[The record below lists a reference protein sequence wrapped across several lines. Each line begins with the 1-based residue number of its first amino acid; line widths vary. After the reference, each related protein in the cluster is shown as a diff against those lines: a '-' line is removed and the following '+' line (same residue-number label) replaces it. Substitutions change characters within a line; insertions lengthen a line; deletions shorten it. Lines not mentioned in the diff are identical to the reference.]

1 MPPGILRT
9 TIETDGK
16 SMTID
21 YDPRALSDE
30 SVREVAARLAPEAQ
44 RRFDKCVMR
53 LGGRAC
59 EACALKLERKAEQ
72 IEGVRRA
79 RATFIGG
86 VMSVTFDNAQL
97 SPQQVIEQ
105 VRETGAPVT
114 PLAIPRDAP
123 HNVGEWL
130 QYHLA
135 GIEVACTASTF
146 VFMIVGW
153 LAPRTGFGQAWANAF
168 FVAAYIAGGIF
179 GVQAGLRSL
188 RQWTIDVDLLMI
200 LAALGAAAVGA
211 PFEGAMLL
219 FLFSLSNVL
228 QAYAIDRTRKAI
240 HLLMK
245 LRPDKAL
252 ARRDG
257 KTVLLPIEQL
267 AVGDIVIVRPGE
279 SIALDGVIV
288 EGESSID
295 ESSLTGESI
304 PVLKKARDPVFAASI
319 NQTGGLEV
327 RVTKLAKDSA
337 IEKLIRMVEEAQSE
351 KAETQR
357 FLDRAEQFYAI
368 GVIAFTL
375 ALVVLPPFFVH
386 EPFRAT
392 FYRAMTVMV
401 VASPCALIISAPAS
415 WVAAA

>member
-1 MPPGILRT
+1 MR
-9 TIETDGK
+9 GK
-16 SMTID
+16 AI
-21 YDPRALSDE
+21 SDE
-30 SVREVAARLAPEAQ
+30 SVRQVAARLAPEVK

-59 EACALKLERKAEQ
+59 EACALKLESKAQ
-72 IEGVRRA
+72 KTEGVRRA

-97 SPQQVIEQ
+97 SPGQVIDR

-114 PLAIPRDAP
+114 PFSIPP
-123 HNVGEWL
+123 ELPKSIGERV
-130 QYHLA
+130 QYHA
-135 GIEVACTASTF
+135 ARIEAVCTALTF
-146 VFMIVGW
+146 AFMIAGW
-153 LAPRTGFGQAWANAF
+153 LAPRVGLSEAWATILF
-168 FVAAYIAGGIF
+168 TIAYVTGGIF
-179 GVQAGLRSL
+179 GVQASFRSL

-200 LAALGAAAVGA
+200 LAALGAAVVGA

-240 HLLMK
+240 HSLMK

-252 ARRDG
+252 TRRDG
-257 KTVLLPIEQL
+257 NTVLLPIEQL

-279 SIALDGVIV
+279 SIALDSVIV
-288 EGESSID
+288 EGESSIN

-304 PVLKKARDPVFAASI
+304 PVLKKVGDPVFAATI

-327 RVTKLAKDSA
+327 RVARLAKDSA

-357 FLDRAEQFYAI
+357 FLDRAEQFSFDKT
-368 GVIAFTL
+368 GTL
-375 ALVVLPPFFVH
+375 TEGKPRV
-386 EPFRAT
+386 T
-392 FYRAMTVMV
+392 D
-401 VASPCALIISAPAS
+401 IISGLDFVSHWRCCTAGGLIQRRSPS
-415 WVAAA
+415 